1 MSKVIIVKYTI
12 NDAFRVPKDID
23 LEDKSQVDYWY
34 VKWNVLHIVK
44 PNGDDIQICSQGWI
58 HDSDYKRP
66 DGDDDIENGIIRDA
80 EEYGL
85 EDDSADTSSKAE
97 QELLNN
103 IHTMFLKPVA

>member
-44 PNGDDIQICSQGWI
+44 LNGDDIQICSQGWI